1 MNLRD
6 RIALVV
12 VQQHSVLR
20 DALRLRLEAEPDFD
34 VVACVAFVAEAASAL
49 AEHPCSVVILD
60 EPMSPDA
67 CRTVMSE
74 LRNLSSLAR
83 GVMLVNSRQLSMVS
97 AAVNAGVVGVLCSD
111 TPSIALAHS
120 LRTVASGASVLD
132 EQSLTLLATSWQEVD
147 QPSLSMRELEV
158 LSLLASGSS
167 NAEIASVLYVSTE
180 TIKTHVAHVLRK
192 LEVPNRASAVRKAER
207 MGLLV

>member
-1 MNLRD
+1 MNPTD
-6 RIALVV
+6 RITLVV

-20 DALRLRLEAEPDFD
+20 EALHLRLAAETDFD
-34 VVACVAFVAEAASAL
+34 VIAAVATVGDAAPAL
-49 AEHPCSVVILD
+49 ADHPYAVVLLD
-60 EPMSPDA
+60 EPASPDA
-67 CRTVMSE
+67 CRTLMTE
-74 LRNLSSLAR
+74 LRSLSTSAR
-83 GVMLVNSRQLSMVS
+83 AVMLVNSRQLVMVS

-111 TPSIALAHS
+111 TPSLALAHS

-132 EQSLTLLATSWQEVD
+132 EQALALLATSWQDVD

-180 TIKTHVAHVLRK
+180 TIKTHVAHLLKK